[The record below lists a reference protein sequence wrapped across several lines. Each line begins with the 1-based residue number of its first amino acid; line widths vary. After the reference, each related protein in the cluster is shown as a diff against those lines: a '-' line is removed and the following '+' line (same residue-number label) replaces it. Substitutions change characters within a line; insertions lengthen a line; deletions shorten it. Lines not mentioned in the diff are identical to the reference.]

1 MESPVAPQNIEA
13 RNNFDVIESCAAYQA
28 TERASHQ
35 VIPGTRSSLPLK
47 RETDLGEGC
56 QYEEIT
62 SHIHVRNQINVMES
76 AAAHLCSETAG
87 VFPGGD
93 TTVAPFKIDT
103 DRGKESDSENVAS
116 HPDSG
121 NVIDVTKRSAL
132 AAHHGTEA
140 SSNVV
145 IPYDNNAA
153 VPFGMDTH
161 LGVERINYEKI
172 TSNVQVGNNIDVME
186 SSTSAPYQNPEAA
199 SNGVISDGDIP
210 AVPFSMNTDL
220 GDLGEG
226 RYFDEEIFECSY
238 CDTFSSRCED
248 IEKHISEAHS
258 DEIRAVRSD
267 QGQDLNSSSV
277 EGLPCGTNS
286 SEEVANHTRSDLHI
300 PECSAVEQSTEYA
313 ANQITVDDDSL
324 TLPFNKDTDLG
335 VKIKSGEDIFKC
347 AHCDEVSKR
356 REDIESHMSDEH
368 LDKVGA
374 FGSDRGLD
382 LNSAPL
388 ESLRCR
394 MSISEEVTSRT
405 GDEIH
410 MMRSSAADQGV
421 QHATTQ
427 NQGFSGGN
435 SSTFPSNKD
444 TNLGVGSNSN
454 EHVFKCAYCDVVS
467 KQRNEIETH
476 IYKEH
481 FLNIDLWESRTLPT
495 NNGTNLGTVS
505 HSEEVTFK
513 CAYCD
518 TLSRSRK
525 NIEIHIS
532 EKHSQDTRGARN
544 NNDADVGGAS
554 NSAEVNYKCTYCDK
568 VSNCREEIEN
578 HVSENH
584 SGSHVSN
591 NPNSSSLK
599 CLSCGKVFSCQEDLT
614 LHSSERYVLTF
625 FLILVFGVMV
635 F

>member
-1 MESPVAPQNIEA
+1 MNMMESPVAPQSIEA
-13 RNNFDVIESCAAYQA
+13 RNNFDVMERCATYQA
-28 TERASHQ
+28 TERASNQ
-35 VIPGTRSSLPLK
+35 VIPGTTSSLPLK
-47 RETDLGEGC
+47 RETDLGEGS
-56 QYEEIT
+56 QYEAIT
-62 SHIHVRNQINVMES
+62 SHILVRNKINVMES
-76 AAAHLCSETAG
+76 AAALLCSETAANG

-93 TTVAPFKIDT
+93 TTVVPFKIDT
-103 DRGKESDSENVAS
+103 DRGKGSDSENVAS

-145 IPYDNNAA
+145 IPYDSNAA

-172 TSNVQVGNNIDVME
+172 TSNVQVGNNIDMME
-186 SSTSAPYQNPEAA
+186 SSTSAPYQNSEAV
-199 SNGVISDGDIP
+199 SNGVISDGDTP
-210 AVPFSMNTDL
+210 AVPFSVNTDL
-220 GDLGEG
+220 GDLGVG
-226 RYFDEEIFECSY
+226 RYFEEEIFECSY

-267 QGQDLNSSSV
+267 QGQGLNSSSV
-277 EGLPCGTNS
+277 ESLPCGTNS
-286 SEEVANHTRSDLHI
+286 SEVVTNHRGSDLHI
-300 PECSAVEQSTEYA
+300 TECSAVEQSTEYA
-313 ANQITVDDDSL
+313 ANQIIFDDSSPTCPL
-324 TLPFNKDTDLG
+324 NKDTDLG
-335 VKIKSGEDIFKC
+335 VRIKSGENIK
-347 AHCDEVSKR
+347 E
-356 REDIESHMSDEH
+356 
-368 LDKVGA
+368 VGA

-394 MSISEEVTSRT
+394 VSISEEVTSWT

-410 MMRSSAADQGV
+410 MMKSSAAHQGI

-427 NQGFSGGN
+427 AQSSSGGN
-435 SSTFPSNKD
+435 TCSSTFPLNKD
-444 TNLGVGSNSN
+444 TDLGVGSNSK
-454 EHVFKCAYCDVVS
+454 EHVFKCAHCDVVS
-467 KQRNEIETH
+467 KQCNEIETH

-481 FLNIDLWESRTLPT
+481 LQNIDLWESRALPT
-495 NNGTNLGTVS
+495 NNGANLGAVS
-505 HSEEVTFK
+505 HSDEVTFK

-525 NIEIHIS
+525 DIAIHIR

-544 NNDADVGGAS
+544 NNDADVGGVS
-554 NSAEVNYKCTYCDK
+554 NSAEVNFKCAYCDK
-568 VSNCREEIEN
+568 VSNCREEIES
-578 HVSENH
+578 HVGENH
-584 SGSHVSN
+584 SGSQVSN

-599 CLSCGKVFSCQEDLT
+599 CLSCGKVFSCQDDLT
-614 LHSSERYVLTF
+614 LHSSERYVF
-625 FLILVFGVMV
+625 FF

>member
-1 MESPVAPQNIEA
+1 MNMMESPVAPQSIKA
-13 RNNFDVIESCAAYQA
+13 RNNFHVMERCAAYQA
-28 TERASHQ
+28 TERASNQ
-35 VIPGTRSSLPLK
+35 AIPGTRSSLPLR
-47 RETDLGEGC
+47 RETDLGEGS

-62 SHIHVRNQINVMES
+62 SHILVRNKMNVMES
-76 AAAHLCSETAG
+76 VAAHLCSETASNG

-93 TTVAPFKIDT
+93 TTVVPFKIDT

-132 AAHHGTEA
+132 AAHHDTEA
-140 SSNVV
+140 SSNGV
-145 IPYDNNAA
+145 IPYDSNAA

-172 TSNVQVGNNIDVME
+172 TGNVQVGNNIDMME
-186 SSTSAPYQNPEAA
+186 NSASAPHQNSEAA
-199 SNGVISDGDIP
+199 SNGVISDGDTP
-210 AVPFSMNTDL
+210 AAPLSMNTDL

-226 RYFDEEIFECSY
+226 RYFEEEIFECSY

-277 EGLPCGTNS
+277 ESLPCGTNS
-286 SEEVANHTRSDLHI
+286 SEVVTNHTGSDLHI
-300 PECSAVEQSTEYA
+300 TECSTVEQSTENA
-313 ANQITVDDDSL
+313 ANQIIFDDNSL
-324 TLPFNKDTDLG
+324 TLPLNKDSDLG
-335 VKIKSGEDIFKC
+335 VRFTSGEDIFEC
-347 AHCDEVSKR
+347 AHCDKVSKR
-356 REDIESHMSDEH
+356 TEDIESHMSDKH
-368 LDKVGA
+368 WDKVGA
-374 FGSDRGLD
+374 FGSDGGLD

-410 MMRSSAADQGV
+410 MMKSSPAHQGI

-427 NQGFSGGN
+427 AQGFSGGD
-435 SSTFPSNKD
+435 SFTFRLNKD
-444 TNLGVGSNSN
+444 TGLGVGSNSKG
-454 EHVFKCAYCDVVS
+454 HVFKCAYCDVAS

-481 FLNIDLWESRTLPT
+481 FQNIDLWESRTLPT
-495 NNGTNLGTVS
+495 NNGTNLGVVS
-505 HSEEVTFK
+505 HSDEVTFK

-525 NIEIHIS
+525 DIEIHIG
-532 EKHSQDTRGARN
+532 EKHSQDTRG
-544 NNDADVGGAS
+544 VS
-554 NSAEVNYKCTYCDK
+554 NSAEVNFKCAYCDK
-568 VSNCREEIEN
+568 VSNCKEEIES
-578 HVSENH
+578 HVGENH

-599 CLSCGKVFSCQEDLT
+599 CLSCGKVFSCQDDLT

-625 FLILVFGVMV
+625 FFW
-635 F
+635 FF